1 MQTRCPWNHTLMH
14 VFLFSFLNPT
24 YMDAWGYSVM
34 AYAHTY
40 IHTYIHAHTHTGI
53 QCLELQRDGTCAID
67 PTEPVGFLWVSLKA
81 YLPSRAQ
88 CASAKKGPP
97 ILSPFTKYNKI
108 PIPTPEQLKCT
119 ARFGLRLHI
128 FQVRYVCVCVCTY

>member
-1 MQTRCPWNHTLMH
+1 MRTAIGSYDACVKREVIRLA
-14 VFLFSFLNPT
+14 PT
-24 YMDAWGYSVM
+24 ECTHDAGL
-34 AYAHTY
+34 
-40 IHTYIHAHTHTGI
+40 
-53 QCLELQRDGTCAID
+53 QCLELKRDGTCAID
-67 PTEPVGFLWVSLKA
+67 PSEPVGFLWVSLKA

-88 CASAKKGPP
+88 CLSAKKGPP

-128 FQVRYVCVCVCTY
+128 FQVI